1 MIYRN
6 RNINLTNSSYYYNSV
21 RQITKKEKIISVS
34 IQIILESWHQM
45 KDIFLLL
52 FLEKYNYDVLSQ
64 SIVLRGYM
72 LSWWCNSTD
81 TTVLLTA
88 GRQYSNALLT
98 KTQLLQT
105 FVYLLYIGWLILF
118 FLSRSLI
125 IGTYFIFNSPLL
137 IF

>member
-34 IQIILESWHQM
+34 IQIILVSWHQM